1 LNPALK
7 RRIRVRKD
15 VTKIESSEN
24 YSWKN
29 KAKDKLEWN
38 LILEEAM
45 NSEENRAIE
54 VLKQSQNCK

>member
-1 LNPALK
+1 M
-7 RRIRVRKD
+7 RKD